1 MDPSLEEHEEGR
13 VGVHHRLPLQNSFG
27 LQQPLVRIGA
37 VQGKER
43 QHYSVVPQEG
53 QPEQTQQETGLSLGQ
68 SETDGRGNQMTGKYA
83 APNVTEHLIVV
94 VSTLLLSHLPKS
106 VSQQVSDTLLK

>member
-1 MDPSLEEHEEGR
+1 MDPPLEEHEEGR

-43 QHYSVVPQEG
+43 QHYGVVPQEG

-68 SETDGRGNQMTGKYA
+68 SETDGRGNQMKGKYA

-94 VSTLLLSHLPKS
+94 VSTLLLSHLS
-106 VSQQVSDTLLK
+106 GSQQVSDTLFE